1 MGCAQGAVRSLR
13 ITMAAMALF
22 ASCLAP
28 SARAFEPVTPA
39 LEQRLRQS
47 GVEAVND
54 HLSAN
59 AFDLAL
65 LHRDTEGCA
74 ARAVGLT
81 IQLSRGPRSKTTEA
95 HLDSLRTALG
105 RCTGLVLSLVSAAEV
120 PKVCASVASWTV
132 MQTVRELRRR
142 MRLIEAD
149 EALRASPNGK
159 ACSAAC
165 LHELKTT
172 RAGLRASP
180 PGPARR

>member
-1 MGCAQGAVRSLR
+1 MRALR
-13 ITMAAMALF
+13 IALIAAGLVASSLPRPAMALD
-22 ASCLAP
+22 A
-28 SARAFEPVTPA
+28 VIGD

-47 GVEAVND
+47 NPEVVND

-74 ARAVGLT
+74 ARAVRLT
-81 IQLSRGPRSKTTEA
+81 VELSRARRTKTTEA
-95 HLDSLRTALG
+95 HIDTLRTTLG
-105 RCTGLVLSLVSAAEV
+105 RCTGLVLSLVSLAEV

-142 MRLIEAD
+142 MRIIEAD
-149 EALRASPNGK
+149 DRLRTSAHGK

-172 RAGLRASP
+172 RAGLQASP
-180 PGPARR
+180 SAKRRP

>member
-1 MGCAQGAVRSLR
+1 MRRAIVAVA
-13 ITMAAMALF
+13 MAA
-22 ASCLAP
+22 SGLA
-28 SARAFEPVTPA
+28 AGAMAFEPVTA
-39 LEQRLRQS
+39 QLEQRLREQ

-54 HLSAN
+54 HLALPAN

-65 LHRDTEGCA
+65 LHRDTEGCV

-81 IQLSRGPRSKTTEA
+81 LALSRGGRSKTTEA
-95 HLDSLRTALG
+95 HTDSLRTALG
-105 RCTGLVLSLVSAAEV
+105 RCPRLVLSLVSPAEV

-142 MRLIEAD
+142 MRTIEAD
-149 EALRASPNGK
+149 ETLRTSANGK

-172 RAGLRASP
+172 RAGLQASP
-180 PGPARR
+180 RGGRRP